1 MLVQLSRRK
10 VLRRKLDRQ
19 LDPVECPM
27 DCGFDLVLP
36 SQKLAQISSQPILLS
51 ADVMEKAQ
59 AIADEWG
66 LRTAQAALEAVF
78 RKYAD
83 EYMYGRLN
91 TQRNQGSNEI
101 GTTMGVSQEFKS
113 FPSSMPES
121 IASESQNDES
131 QCEAMNELDGLL
143 GL

>member
-19 LDPVECPM
+19 LDPVERPM

-91 TQRNQGSNEI
+91 TQRNQGSTEI
-101 GTTMGVSQEFKS
+101 GTTMGVSQEFQS
-113 FPSSMPES
+113 FASSILEA
-121 IASESQNDES
+121 IDYESQNDES